1 MGRPKG
7 SKNKNKRKSNS
18 TRTPIQG
25 VKQEPIRKKCTRCG
39 RLQITDKYYTS
50 TSQSHEADGL
60 LSICK
65 ECVGA
70 FFDEYVRRHDSYKKA
85 MYYTCRKLDIPFNIS
100 CYIGGESHA
109 EKTGW
114 MIYQGYMKQLNSFR
128 DTNGYGN
135 SFDDSDEL
143 ITEGTKLEGI
153 LSNNDID
160 IDMNDFEVNIELINK
175 WANLPKR
182 SLLFLEAEYQDWST
196 RYEISSK
203 SMELLVKEICYQQLL
218 IQQKK
223 EEGKSIA
230 VELKTLQELMNSGA
244 LKPIQESAAQSTEVQ
259 TFGTLIKKWENE
271 RPIPKAD
278 KEFEDVDGI
287 KKYISIWFFGHLCKM
302 LGIQN
307 DYSKQYDDEIM
318 KYTVDMP
325 ESHEDIEDG
334 DDD

>member
-1 MGRPKG
+1 LGRTKG
-7 SKNKNKRKSNS
+7 AKNKKKPVS
-18 TRTPIQG
+18 RTPIQG
-25 VKQEPIRKKCTRCG
+25 VKQETIKKKCTRCG
-39 RLQITDKYYTS
+39 KVQAIGNYYNS
-50 TSQSHEADGL
+50 TSQAHEADEV
-60 LSICK
+60 LSVCK
-65 ECVGA
+65 TCVGF
-70 FFDEYVRRHDSYKKA
+70 FFDEYVRRYDSYKKA
-85 MYYTCRKLDIPFNIS
+85 MYYTCRKLDIPFNVS
-100 CYIGGESHA
+100 CYIGGERHA
-109 EKTGW
+109 NTTGW

-128 DTNGYGN
+128 DANGYGN

-143 ITEGTKLEGI
+143 ITEDTKLEGI

-160 IDMNDFEVNIELINK
+160 INIDNFEVNIELINK

-182 SLLFLEAEYQDWST
+182 NLLFLEAEYQDWST

-203 SMELLVKEICYQQLL
+203 SMELLIKEICYQQLL

-223 EEGKSIA
+223 EEGKSVA

-271 RPIPKAD
+271 KPIPKAD

-325 ESHEDIEDG
+325 EMCEDIEDG
-334 DDD
+334 EDD